1 MSRDIDMHRSA
12 ERNVRLH
19 LSSKLHRSIMRRGDQ
34 QKGLRGAVV
43 RRQELRQDEQIE
55 GLPQVQRRG

>member
-1 MSRDIDMHRSA
+1 
-12 ERNVRLH
+12 
-19 LSSKLHRSIMRRGDQ
+19 MRRGDQ

>member
-1 MSRDIDMHRSA
+1 
-12 ERNVRLH
+12 
-19 LSSKLHRSIMRRGDQ
+19 MRRGDQ

-43 RRQELRQDEQIE
+43 RRQKLRQDEQIE